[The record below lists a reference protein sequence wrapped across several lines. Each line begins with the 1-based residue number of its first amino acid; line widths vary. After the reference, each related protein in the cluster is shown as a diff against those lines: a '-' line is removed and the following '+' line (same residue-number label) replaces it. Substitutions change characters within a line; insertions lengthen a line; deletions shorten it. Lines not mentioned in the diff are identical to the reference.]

1 MKLLSDLF
9 TTDYGLMS
17 IIGIVMMIV
26 GTGAFFY
33 VVTKK
38 MNADPSPSGDQK

>member
-1 MKLLSDLF
+1 LLTDLF

-33 VVTKK
+33 IVNKK
-38 MNADPSPSGDQK
+38 MNADPGPLADKK